1 MARRTFPPLMVC
13 AALLTSLTLA
23 GCGGAT
29 FKNGVYE
36 DDEARYRV
44 GVLGPE
50 WKRAEVDDN
59 DLAFYRNGV
68 GTISVNATCDEY
80 EDVPHAALVNHLLF
94 GTTQRQFRTEEMVQ
108 LDGRGAYHVL
118 VSAELDGV
126 AMLID
131 VYVIKKDGCVY
142 DLSLLASEATHPR
155 AVGTFQEFVSG
166 FSTRVSGAL

>member
-1 MARRTFPPLMVC
+1 MVRLV
-13 AALLTSLTLA
+13 LLSLTLLGA
-23 GCGGAT
+23 SVVSACGGAT
-29 FKNGVYE
+29 FAGGIYS
-36 DDEARYRV
+36 DDEATYRV
-44 GVLGPE
+44 GPLDRA

-59 DLAFYRNGV
+59 DLAFYREGI

-131 VYVIKKDGCVY
+131 VYVIKKSGCVY
-142 DLSLLASEATHPR
+142 DLSLIASEVTHPQ
-155 AVGTFQEFVSG
+155 ALATFQAFVQG
-166 FSTRVSGAL
+166 FSTDVHRE